1 MTRRP
6 PEREFHTITEVC
18 ELFGIKPHVLRY
30 WETQVPALAP
40 VKNRQGNRLY
50 RAKDLELIGLVQR
63 LVKEERYTL
72 EGARTRIDELRAQGT
87 AGEIAARSL
96 EQAFMRSLR
105 GELER
110 ILNVLG
116 PEPD

>member
-1 MTRRP
+1 MTDRTP
-6 PEREFHTITEVC
+6 TREFHTITEVC
-18 ELFGIKPHVLRY
+18 TLFGIKPHVLRY

-50 RAKDLELIGLVQR
+50 RAKEIELIALIQR
-63 LVKEERYTL
+63 LVRDERYTL

-87 AGEIAARSL
+87 ADALAARAL
-96 EQAFMRSLR
+96 QDAFMRTLR

-110 ILNVLG
+110 ILDVLG